1 MGDAPGPARPG
12 VEGVGDVAVVVERME
27 TLRRA
32 LLQGQWPRRGRAPD
46 DMLLDR
52 GAAILDAC
60 GARAV
65 PFEDAAHPRGLRDLE
80 KLQRTDSLRPGE
92 RIRRSNLRPVVFLR
106 GSWNSERTV
115 AIVGSRRA
123 TVDGVRVARELA
135 AALAKRGVSIV
146 SGLAR
151 GIDAAAHEGAL
162 DAGGRS
168 GAVLGT
174 SIEECF
180 PVSHA
185 GLQER
190 LADSLGLMTE
200 VFPGSPSSQR
210 SFSER
215 NHLLAAVADLTVI
228 VQGNDQSGALITTG
242 AARAMERPVCA
253 VPWDI
258 YEALGAASHRLLHD
272 GHAVLIRGPEDV
284 LALLGMESENAT
296 PASRREPSLLDGP
309 EARALASIGRV
320 PRAFDEV
327 AAASGLTAAELG
339 AALLKLEILGLARR
353 EAGGRVRRTPA
364 PR

>member
-1 MGDAPGPARPG
+1 
-12 VEGVGDVAVVVERME
+12 ME

-32 LLQGQWPRRGRAPD
+32 LPQGQWPRRERAPD
-46 DMLLDR
+46 DILLDR
-52 GAAILDAC
+52 GAAILEAC

-65 PFEDAAHPRGLRDLE
+65 PPESPTYPRGLRDLD
-80 KLQRTDSLRPGE
+80 KLERDDSLRPDP
-92 RIRRSNLRPVVFLR
+92 RVRRSKKLPTVFLR
-106 GSWNSERTV
+106 GSWSSERTV

-123 TVDGVRVARELA
+123 TLDGVRVARELA
-135 AALAKRGVSIV
+135 ASLAASGIAVV
-146 SGLAR
+146 SGLAQ

-174 SIEECF
+174 SIEASF
-180 PVSHA
+180 PASHA

-190 LADSLGLMTE
+190 LADSLGIMTE
-200 VFPGSPSSQR
+200 VFPGSPSSSR

-215 NHLLAAVADLTVI
+215 NHLLAAISDLTLI
-228 VQGNDQSGALITTG
+228 VQGDGKSGALITTG
-242 AARAMERPVCA
+242 AARAMERPVGA

-284 LALLGMESENAT
+284 LALLGLAPEVVPQA
-296 PASRREPSLLDGP
+296 ARPSLPRLDGA
-309 EARALASIGRV
+309 ESLALAAIGPV

-353 EAGGRVRRTPA
+353 EAGGRVRRTPGVPSPGRSTGVA
-364 PR
+364 